1 MPTSAELN
9 QLETAILEH
18 VIPRKGRKQCVIKF
32 LFAELRRRPKQK
44 TISAKEV
51 LEVCKPKKGTKDKGT
66 GALRRV
72 KADLKKRLDSFF
84 AEKGQSLPYRV
95 TFEGEGNYMPI
106 FLPIK
111 VADFT
116 PLFWGPYLES
126 DHTTR
131 SLLK

>member
-32 LFAELRRRPKQK
+32 LKQK